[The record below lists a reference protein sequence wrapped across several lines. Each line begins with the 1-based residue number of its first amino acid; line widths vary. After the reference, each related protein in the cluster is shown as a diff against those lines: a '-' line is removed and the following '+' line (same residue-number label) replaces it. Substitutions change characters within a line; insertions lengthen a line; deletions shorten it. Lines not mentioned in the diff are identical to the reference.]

1 MIGSA
6 NENYRS
12 MLMDGEAVVLI
23 SGWTSLY
30 AVPDLILLTG
40 IATWI
45 DDQAELDRR
54 LPPRGGLTRTLARAV
69 RMGL

>member
-1 MIGSA
+1 
-6 NENYRS
+6 
-12 MLMDGEAVVLI
+12 V

-54 LPPRGGLTRTLARAV
+54 LPPRGGFTRTVAGALK
-69 RMGL
+69 MGL

>member
-1 MIGSA
+1 MVGSA

-12 MLMDGEAVVLI
+12 MLLDGEAMVLV

-45 DDQAELDRR
+45 DEKAELDRR
-54 LPPRGGLTRTLARAV
+54 LPPVGGIAGALGRAL